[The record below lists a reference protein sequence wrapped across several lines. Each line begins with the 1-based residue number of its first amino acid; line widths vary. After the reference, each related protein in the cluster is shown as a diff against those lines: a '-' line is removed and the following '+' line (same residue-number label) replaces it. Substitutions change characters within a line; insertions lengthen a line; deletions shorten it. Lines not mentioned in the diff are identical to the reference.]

1 MKYGVKMMPM
11 CIALIYQLGHKN
23 GGTEH
28 AEWTKGKEMK
38 KISLTLAIL
47 LYGSTLIAYSAT
59 CSAGKEFNISVENKI
74 MTIDNKYTAKYS
86 GKTFTGWY
94 KYSNKAYT
102 YTVGKFDNGKF
113 PIEVTNKFG
122 LETEGTCYFNN

>member
-1 MKYGVKMMPM
+1 MMHM
-11 CIALIYQLGHKN
+11 YIAQISQLGHKN
-23 GGTEH
+23 GGVEH

-38 KISLTLAIL
+38 KIGLIL
-47 LYGSTLIAYSAT
+47 LLLYASNLLAYSAT
-59 CSAGKEFNISVENKI
+59 CNAGKTFNITVKNKI

-102 YTVGKFDNGKF
+102 YTVGKFDGGQF
-113 PIEVTNKFG
+113 PIQVSNKLG
-122 LETEGTCYFNN
+122 LDTEGTCYFDN